1 MLAADIATSRR
12 EQPMPQSAAKII
24 KLDRRKRRSER
35 RDQAVAFYLDGV
47 RAQQGIDAVGVATED
62 GLLVAG
68 SGPVDLES
76 LAAHAAAGPARA
88 LRWNQSTLHVHRF
101 KARGSTLL
109 LASSGKAVSGREV
122 LERLTQ
128 IIEG

>member
-1 MLAADIATSRR
+1 MS
-12 EQPMPQSAAKII
+12 QSAAKII
-24 KLDRRKRRSER
+24 KLDRRKRRTER
-35 RDQAVAFYLDGV
+35 RDQAVAYYLDAV
-47 RAQQGIDAVGVATED
+47 RAQQGIDAIGVATHD

-88 LRWNQSTLHVHRF
+88 LRWNQATLHVHRF
-101 KARGSTLL
+101 KALGSTLL

-122 LERLTQ
+122 LERVTSIL
-128 IIEG
+128 EG

>member
-1 MLAADIATSRR
+1 
-12 EQPMPQSAAKII
+12 MPQATAKII

-35 RDQAVAFYLDGV
+35 RDQAVAFYLDAV

-88 LRWNQSTLHVHRF
+88 LRWNQATLHVHRF
-101 KARGSTLL
+101 KALGSTLL

-122 LERLTQ
+122 PERIAH

>member
-1 MLAADIATSRR
+1 MPPATAR
-12 EQPMPQSAAKII
+12 II

-35 RDQAVAFYLDGV
+35 RDEAVTLYLDAL
-47 RAQQGIDAVGVATED
+47 RAREAIEAVGVATDD

-68 SGPVDLES
+68 SGAVDLES

-88 LRWNQSTLHVHRF
+88 LRWNQATLHVHRF
-101 KARGSTLL
+101 KALGSTLL

>member
-1 MLAADIATSRR
+1 
-12 EQPMPQSAAKII
+12 MPQATAKII

-35 RDQAVAFYLDGV
+35 RDEAMTFYLDAV
-47 RAQQGIDAVGVATED
+47 RAQQGIDVVGEATED
-62 GLLVAG
+62 GLLEAG
-68 SGPVDLES
+68 SGQADLES
-76 LAAHAAAGPARA
+76 LAAHAAVGPARA
-88 LRWNQSTLHVHRF
+88 LRWNQATLHVHRF
-101 KARGSTLL
+101 EALGSTLL